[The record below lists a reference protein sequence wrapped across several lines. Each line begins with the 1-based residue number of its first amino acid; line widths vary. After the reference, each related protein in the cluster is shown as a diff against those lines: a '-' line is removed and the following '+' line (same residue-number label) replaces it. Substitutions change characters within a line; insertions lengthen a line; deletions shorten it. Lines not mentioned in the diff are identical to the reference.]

1 MTLGTAIVVSIGILC
16 VTFITV
22 CIIGAGMTIKNQNNA
37 KKSLED
43 ISSKII
49 ANRNK
54 R

>member
-16 VTFITV
+16 GTFLAALA
-22 CIIGAGMTIKNQNNA
+22 IGAGITVKNQNTA